1 MRYTNDFPNEVKEIE
16 NTWIP
21 MPDGTNLGARIFL
34 PKDAEEH
41 PVPAILEYIPYR
53 KRDYKRIRDKSTT
66 VILPGTV
73 MPVCG

>member
-41 PVPAILEYIPYR
+41 PVPAILE
-53 KRDYKRIRDKSTT
+53 
-66 VILPGTV
+66 
-73 MPVCG
+73 